1 MLVYSEQTTTKSKG
15 NQSPKKT
22 ILSTNTL
29 FITTPNSSKEDPRWE
44 TFKAL
49 CKHENAMLA
58 AIEKKDIKEE
68 ISQIIGLA
76 EVFRERGFNGEAYQ
90 ELMCAITSAERL
102 SLVQFDPQCNII
114 FCWLIV

>member
-1 MLVYSEQTTTKSKG
+1 LLAYSEQTTTKSKG
-15 NQSPKKT
+15 NESPKKSS
-22 ILSTNTL
+22 LSTNSL
-29 FITTPNSSKEDPRWE
+29 FINTHHCKEDPRWE

-49 CKHENAMLA
+49 CRHENAMLS

-76 EVFRERGFNGEAYQ
+76 EVFREHGYKGEAYQ

-102 SLVQFDPQCNII
+102 SLVQFDPQCN
-114 FCWLIV
+114 